1 MVQRSAVGTILN
13 KSASIPRITANF
25 STVATYVTGLVY
37 EDGANGWKNSP
48 TDGSEDRRELY
59 WLEHGFV
66 VATGEVKKTTVYA
79 LNGLMV
85 VGIVDTAIVVDGYVK
100 ASTNHV
106 GQLMAAVTP
115 TIADEGDTSMVD
127 LGGQLAAADQ
137 SILTHYDTIVGHYI
151 GSEDEIRDGL
161 LRTDAVDED
170 TDCVFVLGGAS

>member
-1 MVQRSAVGTILN
+1 MVQRSQVGTILN
-13 KSASIPRITANF
+13 KSASLPRVTAVF
-25 STVATYVTGLVY
+25 STDATYVTGLVY
-37 EDGANGWKNSP
+37 EDGANGWKNAP

-66 VATGEVKKTTVYA
+66 VAGTTKKTTVYA

-127 LGGQLAAADQ
+127 LGAQLAAADQ
-137 SILTHYDTIVGHYI
+137 SVLTQMDTVLGHYI

-161 LRTDAVDED
+161 LRTDAVDLDED
-170 TDCVFVLGGAS
+170 AVFIFGGF